1 MTTLTRRSFFGIGI
15 KVTLVGSALAVAAC
29 AKKQDSAGKAAT
41 ACADESNLS
50 SSEWSLRQSAH
61 YEEKSS
67 KAGETC
73 SVCEFFTAEGTG
85 PCGQCKIFNGAAN
98 AGGRCD
104 SWAKKAA

>member
-15 KVTLVGSALAVAAC
+15 KVTVAGTALAVAAC
-29 AKKQDSAGKAAT
+29 AKKDAGAAST
-41 ACADESNLS
+41 ACASESSLS

-61 YEEKSS
+61 YAEKSP
-67 KAGETC
+67 KPAETC

-85 PCGQCKIFNGAAN
+85 PCGQCKIFNGPAN
-98 AGGRCD
+98 SGGHCD